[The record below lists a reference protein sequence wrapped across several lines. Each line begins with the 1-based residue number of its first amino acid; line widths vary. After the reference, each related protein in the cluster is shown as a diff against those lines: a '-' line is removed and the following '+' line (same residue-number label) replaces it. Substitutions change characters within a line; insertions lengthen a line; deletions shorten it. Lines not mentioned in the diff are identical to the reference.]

1 MPVVECPWTS
11 LTADA
16 LTEEQMFWLVD
27 TITSKVSTAAE
38 LSKQLG
44 LKPRLLY
51 KLKSSMRQGKVVK
64 CSNGRPKALDKAALG
79 RIKATISSS
88 AASGGITNDEIK
100 ATIAE
105 EYQATALRRR
115 LEPESLKAMSART
128 RKRYLDLFLAYKDLV
143 GSNNYSSLAE
153 LLTADV

>member
-1 MPVVECPWTS
+1 MSVPCPWETLTANS
-11 LTADA
+11 LTQ
-16 LTEEQMFWLVD
+16 EQMFWLAD
-27 TITSKVSTAAE
+27 TISSKQCTTAA
-38 LSKQLG
+38 LAKQLG

-51 KLKSSMRQGKVVK
+51 KLANRTKYKKVMK
-64 CSNGRPKALDKAALG
+64 CSNGRAKALDKTALAQ
-79 RIKATISSS
+79 IKSTISSS
-88 AASGGITNDEIK
+88 VASITNDEIK

-128 RKRYLDLFLAYKDLV
+128 MKRYLDLFLAYKDLV
-143 GSNNYSSLAE
+143 GSNNFSSLAE